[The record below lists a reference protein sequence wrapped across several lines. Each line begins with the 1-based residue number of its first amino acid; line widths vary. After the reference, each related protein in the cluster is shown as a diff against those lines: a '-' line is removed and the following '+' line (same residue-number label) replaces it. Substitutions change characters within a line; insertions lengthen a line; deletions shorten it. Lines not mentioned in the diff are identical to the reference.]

1 MRVLLLCAAVL
12 AAKSDAD
19 LNPVTRVAQLLEG
32 LAMKVKGDGEAE
44 EELYTKYKCWCTK
57 VITSKTESI
66 EKNAA
71 RIQELSTYIDDL
83 SSGKIELTSERT
95 DLEAEIKALEKTIEE
110 ETTMREK
117 ENEDYLAAKDEMDK
131 AIVALESAVGTIE
144 AVQVNGTS
152 LSAMSSELKRIA
164 KFGASFLAKRD
175 VDGLMKALQEQMP
188 EVDYEKLK
196 KDPTFKQKYSSRSSS
211 ILDILKDMTA
221 TFKDNR
227 DSATEAEETAQTNFD
242 ALMTSKTEQLDA
254 TKQALLDKSKE
265 KGARAESLATS
276 TEEKEDREG
285 QNERDEVFLADT
297 KDACKKKTDDWDQR
311 CKMRAEEIAAIG
323 EAISILRSDDA
334 RDTFKKSFE
343 SQDQESF
350 VQTQSTKKRKHH
362 TRRGL
367 ALSAIRQAALKSK
380 DTRLDLI
387 VTLLANKDPLAEA
400 MEAMN
405 DPFAAVI
412 ESIDQML
419 ADLRK
424 EEEEDLQKKEYCE
437 KERTEKTQIAKMT
450 SKEID
455 VNSETIDRLT
465 SEIAAANKAIEE
477 IDEQVKELNA
487 EVKDAKEQREKETPR
502 YLADKADD
510 SKAITLI
517 ETAVTALEK
526 YYTFAQTPSFTQTM
540 AEVRR
545 QRQEPFV
552 EAGEAPTPPPDTW
565 EADSYKKAEGESE
578 GILNILSLIKA
589 DIEKDIEKADA
600 EEEAAQAAFEAFESE
615 VNDSI
620 AKLEGTKSDLEGEIS
635 SKEEEMVTEKTE
647 RSTNQDKLDTTLD
660 FLREIAPGCDFIAI
674 NFDTRMTNRQLEVD
688 GLNQA
693 KAVIQ
698 GADFR

>member
-32 LAMKVKGDGEAE
+32 LALKVKGDGEAE

-57 VITSKTESI
+57 VINAKTTSIASNT
-66 EKNAA
+66 A
-71 RIQELSTYIDDL
+71 RIAELSTYIDDL
-83 SSGKIELTSERT
+83 SSGKIELTSERS
-95 DLEAEIKALEKTIEE
+95 DLEKEIKALEKTIEE

-117 ENEDYLAAKDEMDK
+117 ENEDYVAAKEEMDK
-131 AIVALESAVGTIE
+131 AIIALESAVGTLE

-152 LSAMSSELKRIA
+152 LSSMSAELKKIA
-164 KFGASFLAKRD
+164 KLGSSFLAKRD
-175 VDGLMKALQEQMP
+175 VDGLMKALSAQVP

-196 KDPTFKQKYSSRSSS
+196 KDPTFKQKYSSRSGN

-242 ALMTSKTEQLDA
+242 ALSASKNEQLSA
-254 TKQALLDKSKE
+254 TKQALLDKSQE

-297 KDACKKKTDDWDQR
+297 KDACDKKATDWELRQ
-311 CKMRAEEIAAIG
+311 KMRSEEIAAIG

-334 RDTFKKSFE
+334 RDTFKKSFA
-343 SQDQESF
+343 SQEE
-350 VQTQSTKKRKHH
+350 QTFIQTHSTKKKHH
-362 TRRGL
+362 TRRSL
-367 ALSAIRQAALKSK
+367 ALSAIRRAALKSK

-387 VTLLANKDPLAEA
+387 VTLLAKKDPLAEA
-400 MEAMN
+400 MDAMN
-405 DPFAAVI
+405 DPFKEVI

-419 ADLRK
+419 DDLRK
-424 EEEEDLQKKEYCE
+424 EEEEDLEKKEYCE
-437 KERTEKTQIAKMT
+437 KERSEKTQIARMT

-477 IDEQVKELNA
+477 IDDQVEELKH

-510 SKAITLI
+510 STAITLI
-517 ETAVTALEK
+517 ETAVGALEK
-526 YYTFAQTPSFTQTM
+526 YYTFAQTDAVSFAQTK
-540 AEVRR
+540 AKV
-545 QRQEPFV
+545 RQEPFV
-552 EAGEAPTPPPDTW
+552 EAGEAPTPPPEIF

-589 DIEKDIEKADA
+589 DIEADIEKADS
-600 EEEAAQAAFEAFESE
+600 EEAAAQAAFETFESE
-615 VNDSI
+615 VNESI
-620 AKLEGTKSDLEGEIS
+620 GKLESTKSDLEGEIS
-635 SKEEEMVTEKTE
+635 SKEEAMATEKTE
-647 RSTNQDKLDTTLD
+647 RSTNQDNLDTTLD

-693 KAVIQ
+693 KSVIQ

>member
-1 MRVLLLCAAVL
+1 
-12 AAKSDAD
+12 
-19 LNPVTRVAQLLEG
+19 
-32 LAMKVKGDGEAE
+32 
-44 EELYTKYKCWCTK
+44 
-57 VITSKTESI
+57 
-66 EKNAA
+66 
-71 RIQELSTYIDDL
+71 
-83 SSGKIELTSERT
+83 
-95 DLEAEIKALEKTIEE
+95 
-110 ETTMREK
+110 
-117 ENEDYLAAKDEMDK
+117 
-131 AIVALESAVGTIE
+131 
-144 AVQVNGTS
+144 
-152 LSAMSSELKRIA
+152 
-164 KFGASFLAKRD
+164 
-175 VDGLMKALQEQMP
+175 
-188 EVDYEKLK
+188 
-196 KDPTFKQKYSSRSSS
+196 
-211 ILDILKDMTA
+211 
-221 TFKDNR
+221 
-227 DSATEAEETAQTNFD
+227 
-242 ALMTSKTEQLDA
+242 MTSKTEQLDA

-297 KDACKKKTDDWDQR
+297 KDACNKKT
-311 CKMRAEEIAAIG
+311 
-323 EAISILRSDDA
+323 
-334 RDTFKKSFE
+334 FE

-419 ADLRK
+419 EDLRK
-424 EEEEDLQKKEYCE
+424 EEAEDLQKKEYCE

-517 ETAVTALEK
+517 ETAVDALEK
-526 YYTFAQTPSFTQTM
+526 YYGFLQTPTDFLQKK

-545 QRQEPFV
+545 VRQEPFV

-600 EEEAAQAAFEAFESE
+600 E
-615 VNDSI
+615 
-620 AKLEGTKSDLEGEIS
+620 
-635 SKEEEMVTEKTE
+635 
-647 RSTNQDKLDTTLD
+647 
-660 FLREIAPGCDFIAI
+660 
-674 NFDTRMTNRQLEVD
+674 
-688 GLNQA
+688 
-693 KAVIQ
+693 
-698 GADFR
+698 

>member
-32 LAMKVKGDGEAE
+32 LALKVKGDGEAE
-44 EELYTKYKCWCTK
+44 QELYDKYKCWCTK
-57 VITSKTESI
+57 VINSKTASI
-66 EKNAA
+66 ASNTA
-71 RIQELSTYIDDL
+71 RIQELTTYIDDL

-95 DLEAEIKALEKTIEE
+95 DLEAEIKQLEKTIEE
-110 ETTMREK
+110 ETTLREK
-117 ENEDYLAAKDEMDK
+117 ENEDYVAAKEEMDK
-131 AIVALESAVGTIE
+131 AILALESAVGTLE

-152 LSAMSSELKRIA
+152 LSSMSAELKRIA
-164 KFGASFLAKRD
+164 KFGSSFLAKRD
-175 VDGLMKALQEQMP
+175 VDGLMKALQGQMP

-196 KDPTFKQKYSSRSSS
+196 QDPTFKQKYSSRSGN

-242 ALMTSKTEQLDA
+242 ALMSSKNEQLSA

-276 TEEKEDREG
+276 NEEKEDREG

-297 KDACKKKTDDWDQR
+297 KEACDKKAEDWDLR
-311 CKMRAEEIAAIG
+311 KKMRAEEIAAIG
-323 EAISILRSDDA
+323 KAISILRSDDA

-343 SQDQESF
+343 SQEEQSF
-350 VQTQSTKKRKHH
+350 VQTYSTKKHHH
-362 TRRGL
+362 TKRSL
-367 ALSAIRQAALKSK
+367 ALSAIRRAAVKSK

-387 VTLLANKDPLAEA
+387 VTMLADKDPLAEA
-400 MEAMN
+400 MDAMG
-405 DPFAAVI
+405 DPFKEVI

-419 ADLRK
+419 EDLRK
-424 EEEEDLQKKEYCE
+424 EEEEDLSKKEYCE
-437 KERTEKTQIAKMT
+437 KERAEKTHIAKMT

-455 VNSETIDRLT
+455 VNSDTIDRLT

-477 IDEQVKELNA
+477 IDDQVAELKG

-517 ETAVTALEK
+517 ETAVDALQK
-526 YYTFAQTPSFTQTM
+526 FYGDSLLQTKAQ
-540 AEVRR
+540 VRR
-545 QRQEPFV
+545 QPFV

-589 DIEKDIEKADA
+589 DIEADIEKADS
-600 EEEAAQAAFEAFESE
+600 EEAAAQAAFETFESE
-615 VNDSI
+615 VNESI
-620 AKLEGTKSDLEGEIS
+620 EKLEGTKSDLEGEIS
-635 SKEEEMVTEKTE
+635 SKEEAMATEKTE
-647 RSTNQDKLDTTLD
+647 RSTNQDNLDTTLE
-660 FLREIAPGCDFIAI
+660 FLREIAPGCDFIAV